1 MALAP
6 GDGRRGLNGG
16 GTSRHRP
23 ALNWRTVT
31 PEADRDTATAP
42 RALLPESGP
51 PVFTTRAGRLVPEA
65 VS

>member
-6 GDGRRGLNGG
+6 GDDRHGLNGG

-23 ALNWRTVT
+23 ALNCRTVT
-31 PEADRDTATAP
+31 PAADSATATAP
-42 RALLPESGP
+42 RAPLPASGP
-51 PVFTTRAGRLVPEA
+51 PVFTTRAGRLAPEA